1 MKLLVLAAGIGSRF
15 GGIKQL
21 APVGPNG
28 ETLLEYS
35 LFDALRAG
43 FSEIVFLVRP
53 EIEEDFRTMVLSRL
67 PASVQWQ
74 LAYQT
79 STSMLDE
86 KSIVRA
92 RENGRI
98 KPWGTGHALLCARAQ
113 LEQSGPFAV
122 INADDFYGPRAFA
135 GVQANLTANPQ
146 EFCFAGYRLDDVVPQ
161 EGVVS
166 RAACTIDADGLL
178 TGIVEHKR
186 VWRRGQEF
194 ISEIDGKQYVLDPQ
208 TVVSMN
214 LWGLSEAI
222 FAWAE
227 RMWRDFL
234 SEPANYESKEFFLPD
249 IVNAMVAHGAVRMR
263 MIAAS
268 MRSFGLTNPG
278 DLEETRER
286 IARMIAKGD
295 YPAPLWRGK

>member
-21 APVGPNG
+21 AKVGPNG

-67 PASVQWQ
+67 PASMRWQ
-74 LAYQT
+74 FAYQT

-86 KSIVRA
+86 KSIEQA
-92 RENGRI
+92 RKSGRI

-113 LEQSGPFAV
+113 LWQHEPFAV
-122 INADDFYGPRAFA
+122 INADDFYGPKAFA
-135 GVQANLTANPQ
+135 GVHANLAANPQ
-146 EFCFAGYRLDDVVPQ
+146 DFCFAGYRLDDVVPH
-161 EGVVS
+161 EGAVS
-166 RAACTIDADGLL
+166 RAICTIDADGFL
-178 TGIVEHKR
+178 TGIVEHKK
-186 VWRRGQEF
+186 VQRRGREF
-194 ISEIDGKQYVLDPQ
+194 ISEIDGKQYSLDPR

-214 LWGLSEAI
+214 LWGLNEVI

-234 SEPANYESKEFFLPD
+234 SEPADYGSKEFFLPD
-249 IVNAMVAHGAVRMR
+249 IVNAIVAHGAVRVR
-263 MIAAS
+263 MIPAS
-268 MRSFGLTNPG
+268 MQSFGLTNPG

-286 IARMIAKGD
+286 IAQMIAKGD
-295 YPAPLWRGK
+295 YPAPLWREK